1 MLDLLRD
8 AFNHGWT
15 CVLDYDIADGKKN
28 GVIIRVALK
37 K

>member
-15 CVLDYDIADGKKN
+15 VSIDHETPTGKEN
-28 GVIIRVALK
+28 GVIIRVALVK
-37 K
+37 